1 MISSYGYRVS
11 WDDME
16 SLHTR
21 RKIKVTL
28 RPLHHHHCDSD
39 EEQDK
44 NEDEGEY
51 ENENNG
57 K

>member
-28 RPLHHHHCDSD
+28 RPLHHHHGDSD